1 MIEEKDEAREQFE
14 TWAKEQ
20 GDSCSR
26 AFCTCRV
33 RTMQHE
39 RYDSAFTEWEWKSW
53 QAACA
58 AGRLAG
64 LEQAA
69 KIAEHFANDE
79 LTAKEWPKYGLCER
93 SGRFDYGAI
102 GETGDKIAA
111 AIREAGGVSK

>member
-1 MIEEKDEAREQFE
+1 MTQEKDEAREQFE
-14 TWAKEQ
+14 HWAGGKLNLPL
-20 GDSCSR
+20 DR
-26 AFCTCRV
+26 
-33 RTMQHE
+33 
-39 RYDSAFTEWEWKSW
+39 KSDGEF
-53 QAACA
+53 QLDYGYEPLNYMFVGFE

-64 LEQAA
+64 LAQAA

-111 AIREAGGVSK
+111 AIREAEGVSKNGLR